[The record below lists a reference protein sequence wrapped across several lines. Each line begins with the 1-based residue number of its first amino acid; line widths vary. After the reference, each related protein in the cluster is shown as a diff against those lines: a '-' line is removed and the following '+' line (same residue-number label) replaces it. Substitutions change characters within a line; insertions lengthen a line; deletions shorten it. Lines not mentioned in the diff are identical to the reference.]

1 MNRAVL
7 RTALLLGCVSALL
20 GAAPAPI
27 AAQQA
32 LEMTAADSSALGT
45 RRGAEAARNESTS
58 KWMLGGFAGGF
69 TLGPIGAGVSYATA
83 SQSKVALDPAQRMV
97 LLNEGTPT
105 YAWAYEEAF
114 ATALRE
120 RRKRSALVGGA
131 LGTAALAA
139 VATTVW
145 AVYYY
150 Y

>member
-1 MNRAVL
+1 M
-7 RTALLLGCVSALL
+7 LL
-20 GAAPAPI
+20 GALLAGTHRPA

-32 LEMTAADSSALGT
+32 LAEPLSAADSAALGA
-45 RRGAEAARNESTS
+45 RRGAEAARHESTARWVWS
-58 KWMLGGFAGGF
+58 GFAGG
-69 TLGPIGAGVSYATA
+69 LVLVGPIGAGASYVAA
-83 SQSKVALDPAQRMV
+83 SNSKVALDPAQRMV
-97 LLNEGTPT
+97 LLSEGTPG

-114 ATALRE
+114 AKSLRE

-150 Y
+150 S